1 MVDRKKYSTYDEIAA
16 NLLKEIQP
24 GIRVAVI
31 GSQSFHSHISRSICE
46 AAGREL
52 ANIENLVL
60 LTGGVSGIGETLG
73 RSFWMT
79 RKNQGRS
86 PLVYHILP
94 EGSEPWDYGLT
105 LFGGF
110 SMSDRRSLLA
120 RMASLYVLMEGGP
133 GAEQETHRAIAN
145 GGRII
150 PVGSTGGFAGKLY
163 QSVRCPPNIDPQ
175 IWNLLGSEETSAPEV
190 AGAIAGIVKIIF
202 PEAV

>member
-1 MVDRKKYSTYDEIAA
+1 MVEKKNFSTYDEIAA
-16 NLLKEIQP
+16 NLLKEIKP

-60 LTGGVSGIGETLG
+60 LTGGLSGIGETLG
-73 RSFWMT
+73 RSFWMA

-94 EGSEPWDYGLT
+94 EGSEAWDYGLT

-110 SMSDRRSLLA
+110 SMSDRRSILA
-120 RMASLYVLMEGGP
+120 RMASLYLLIEGGP
-133 GAEQETHRAIAN
+133 GAEQEAHRAIAN

-150 PVGSTGGFAGKLY
+150 PVGSTGGFAEKLY
-163 QSVRCPPNIDPQ
+163 QSVRCPPNIDPK
-175 IWNLLGSEETSAPEV
+175 IWNLLGSVETSAPEV
-190 AGAIAGIVKIIF
+190 AGAIAGVVKIIF